1 MSKKNIAYIVI
12 SVLVSIAFILLAALV
27 FKTSYIRIFESL
39 TDLIHS
45 IKYYFCKLFGID
57 AELNP
62 SILDG
67 SNAIKW
73 ESILPSGFGDF
84 KVKFVEFWR
93 LFANLD
99 NFILYGKIVGE
110 KLGVAAQILVIILP
124 FVFVFFFVFFLGSIS
139 SSYSSTSTK
148 PLSFNIVQNIKI
160 TIGTNIPKNTT

>member
-12 SVLVSIAFILLAALV
+12 SVLVTIAFILLAALV

-39 TDLIHS
+39 IDLIHS

-73 ESILPSGFGDF
+73 ESILPSDFGDF

-99 NFILYGKIVGE
+99 NFILYGKTLGE
-110 KLGVAAQILVIILP
+110 KVGVAAQILVIVLP
-124 FVFVFFFVFFLGSIS
+124 FVFVFFFVIKKL
-139 SSYSSTSTK
+139 YSTPNTKHNKDTK
-148 PLSFNIVQNIKI
+148 PLQIHK
-160 TIGTNIPKNTT
+160 TL

>member
-12 SVLVSIAFILLAALV
+12 SVLITIAFILLAVLV

-73 ESILPSGFGDF
+73 ESVLPSDFNDF

-99 NFILYGKIVGE
+99 NFIFYGKTVPQLKNLDCTSLIRCFMHATFHRKTKSNQVGICNKKQRIV
-110 KLGVAAQILVIILP
+110 
-124 FVFVFFFVFFLGSIS
+124 
-139 SSYSSTSTK
+139 
-148 PLSFNIVQNIKI
+148 
-160 TIGTNIPKNTT
+160 